1 MLLSIFIILFFVL
14 AEIIAAFG
22 HTFSSGAADAW
33 LVDSL
38 QNRNEKHLQKD
49 VFHYGPFISTFGVIS
64 GVILGSYLGSF
75 DLSFPWLA
83 SSILMLIV
91 GIFSLF
97 IKENYHQKKVCK
109 KNFLSSQLIEA
120 WKSGIKNKNL
130 LYLSLIHI

>member
-91 GIFSLF
+91 GIFT
-97 IKENYHQKKVCK
+97 IYKGE
-109 KNFLSSQLIEA
+109 LSSK
-120 WKSGIKNKNL
+120 KSL
-130 LYLSLIHI
+130 